1 MIRQHIF
8 APCIPTRASKVPSG
22 PDWLHEIKHDGYR
35 LIVQRDVARVRL
47 FTRRGYDW
55 SDRFPRIIEAAR
67 KLRTPSF
74 VIDGE
79 AVCLAENGL
88 SDFDRLHSRKHNADA
103 RLIAFDLLSLGGD
116 DIRSDPLHARKARL
130 EKLLAK
136 SSDGIQINEHLA
148 GEIGPAMFRH
158 ACKLGLEG
166 IVRSAGI
173 GLIAPD
179 VRRTGS
185 RSRTR
190 QRLR

>member
-1 MIRQHIF
+1 
-8 APCIPTRASKVPSG
+8 V
-22 PDWLHEIKHDGYR
+22 
-35 LIVQRDVARVRL
+35 RVRL

-55 SDRFPRIIEAAR
+55 SDWFPRIIEAAR

-74 VIDGE
+74 DGE

-88 SDFDRLHSRKHNADA
+88 SDFDRLHSRRHNADA